1 MIFIHVDSQM
11 FLASHAVQSLIHNI
25 LLCLTSSNKARRF
38 PKITEIFSWYTSF
51 SVRLRWTKHIDFRKY
66 RKCST
71 GSQKQP
77 HMFWRLTEIAKDVWW
92 LHQFVR
98 WILLTC
104 VKDKSAVAR
113 HIMILSSSLVTLSA
127 YAIMSLNSL
136 PPPSLWRRRVGRG
149 GSLGS
154 VDWHLKECGLDVY
167 WSVIKP
173 FL

>member
-1 MIFIHVDSQM
+1 M

-66 RKCST
+66 RKCSI

-92 LHQFVR
+92 LHEFVR

-104 VKDKSAVAR
+104 VKDNSAVAWR
-113 HIMILSSSLVTLSA
+113 SSA
-127 YAIMSLNSL
+127 YYDMELFISYPLSLCHNVTEFSTTSFPL
-136 PPPSLWRRRVGRG
+136 KKEGGEEG

-154 VDWHLKECGLDVY
+154 VDWHLKECRLDVY
-167 WSVIKP
+167 WSVTKP